1 MISSIRD
8 VMSEKSS
15 RDSVVACFL
24 GGDTSPYRSLPVSAF
39 GSGFRE
45 YHRAQRVEVSA
56 LACKRLPMFSLLPPD
71 LQLALLRLLPTFL
84 LTEDEKARREKAIW
98 RLK

>member
-1 MISSIRD
+1 
-8 VMSEKSS
+8 
-15 RDSVVACFL
+15 
-24 GGDTSPYRSLPVSAF
+24 
-39 GSGFRE
+39 
-45 YHRAQRVEVSA
+45 
-56 LACKRLPMFSLLPPD
+56 MFSLLPPD